1 MNDTGHAEPA
11 AWNLYEISRNQGT
24 WVTEVSIRAW
34 DPRSRRMVSKNQFT
48 LPS

>member
-1 MNDTGHAEPA
+1 MNETGHAEPA

-24 WVTEVSIRAW
+24 WVTHVSIRAW
-34 DPRSRRMVSKNQFT
+34 DPKSCRMLAKNHFT

>member
-1 MNDTGHAEPA
+1 MNETGHAEPA

-24 WVTEVSIRAW
+24 WVTHVSIRAW
-34 DPRSRRMVSKNQFT
+34 DPKSRRMLAKNHFT